1 MNEFNLHI
9 IEADNDFFN
18 GKCVSLVVPTTDGLF
33 GIQAMH
39 ENLVATVS
47 IGVLKFTLPDGTR
60 RHAAVSNGIVK
71 VENNEVLILV
81 ESCEDPDEIDEARA
95 KEEQDAANDIL
106 SGRSDRLNYQ
116 AAKGMLARAVNRL
129 KIKKRYGK
137 YNE

>member
-1 MNEFNLHI
+1 MREFDLHI

-18 GKCVSLVVPTTDGLF
+18 GKCVSLVIPTTEGMY

-39 ENLVATVS
+39 ENLVAAIE
-47 IGVLKFTLPDGTR
+47 IGVLKFTLPNGER

-81 ESCEDPDEIDEARA
+81 ESAEDPDEIDEARA
-95 KEEQDAANDIL
+95 KEEEETARDVLA
-106 SGRSDRLNYQ
+106 GRTDRFNYK
-116 AAKGMLARAVNRL
+116 AAKGILARAVNRL

-137 YNE
+137 YN

>member
-9 IEADNDFFN
+9 IEADGDFYN

-39 ENLVATVS
+39 ENLVASVV
-47 IGVLKFTLPDGTR
+47 IGVIKFTLPDGTR

-95 KEEQDAANDIL
+95 KEEEEMANDIL
-106 SGRSDRLNYQ
+106 SGRSDRINYR

-137 YNE
+137 YN

>member
-9 IEADNDFFN
+9 IEADNEFFN

-39 ENLVATVS
+39 ENLVATVT

-60 RHAAVSNGIVK
+60 RHAAVSDGIVK

-95 KEEQDAANDIL
+95 QDEQDMANDIL
-106 SGRSDRLNYQ
+106 SGKSDRINYRM
-116 AAKGMLARAVNRL
+116 AKGILARAVNRL

-137 YNE
+137 YN

>member
-1 MNEFNLHI
+1 MREFNLHI
-9 IEADNDFFN
+9 IEADNDFYN
-18 GKCVSLVVPTTDGLF
+18 GKCVSLVIPTTEGMY

-39 ENLVATVS
+39 ENLVAAIE
-47 IGVLKFTLPDGTR
+47 IGVIKFTLQDGTR
-60 RHAAVSNGIVK
+60 MHAAVSNGIVK

-95 KEEQDAANDIL
+95 MEEEEAARDVL
-106 SGRSDRLNYQ
+106 SARTDRFNYR

-137 YNE
+137 YN

>member
-39 ENLVATVS
+39 ENLVATIK

-60 RHAAVSNGIVK
+60 RHAAVSDGIVK

-95 KEEQDAANDIL
+95 QDEQDMANDIL
-106 SGRSDRLNYQ
+106 RGKSDRINYRM
-116 AAKGMLARAVNRL
+116 AKGILARAVNRL

-137 YNE
+137 YN

>member
-9 IEADNDFFN
+9 IEADNEFFN

-39 ENLVATVS
+39 ENLVATVT

-60 RHAAVSNGIVK
+60 RHAAVSDGIVK

-95 KEEQDAANDIL
+95 QDEQDMANDIL
-106 SGRSDRLNYQ
+106 SGKSDRINYRM
-116 AAKGMLARAVNRL
+116 AKGILARAVNRL

-137 YNE
+137 NN

>member
-39 ENLVATVS
+39 ENLVATVT

-60 RHAAVSNGIVK
+60 RHAAVSDGIVK

-95 KEEQDAANDIL
+95 QAEQDMANDIL
-106 SGRSDRLNYQ
+106 SGRSDRINYRM
-116 AAKGMLARAVNRL
+116 AKGILARAVNRL

-137 YNE
+137 YN

>member
-39 ENLVATVS
+39 ENLVATVT
-47 IGVLKFTLPDGTR
+47 IGVVKFTLPDGTR
-60 RHAAVSNGIVK
+60 RHAAVSDGIVK

-95 KEEQDAANDIL
+95 QDERDMANDIL
-106 SGRSDRLNYQ
+106 SGRSDRINYRM
-116 AAKGMLARAVNRL
+116 AKGIMARAVNRL